1 MVNSYHDFLFHK
13 EIKNTT
19 LVANLIRLKMSY
31 IEQLK
36 NTKYNLG
43 SYIPIPLGFILLML
57 ANFLMSDGVDTN
69 EVIQQTIKMIGVNL
83 TFVMLVGPLAFGLL
97 IVLFWVKFI
106 QGQSLTSLTTSREK
120 IDWKRFFF
128 SFFLWGSITTL
139 MILALYFTQPENF
152 VWNFKAE
159 KFFIFLVLAIVL
171 IPMQTSF
178 EEYLFRGH
186 MMQGIGLA
194 TNSRLIPL
202 IVTSVLFGLMHIA
215 NPEVDKIGYIIMIY
229 YIGTG
234 FFLGII
240 TLMDEGLELA
250 LGFHAANNL
259 VGALLLTAD
268 WTAFQTNSIL
278 KDLSEPT
285 TGFDVLTPVFV
296 LFPILLFIFSKV
308 YKWENWKEKLTGKL
322 TVDNKEIEFNDTTL

>member
-1 MVNSYHDFLFHK
+1 M
-13 EIKNTT
+13 
-19 LVANLIRLKMSY
+19 Y

-36 NTKYNLG
+36 SKKVNLF
-43 SYIPIPLGFILLML
+43 SYLPIPLGFILLML
-57 ANFLMSDGVDTN
+57 VNFLMSDGVDTN

-83 TFVMLVGPLAFGLL
+83 TFVALVGPLAFGLL
-97 IVLFWVKFI
+97 IVLFWVKFV
-106 QGQSLTSLTTSREK
+106 QGQSITSLTTSRTK
-120 IDWKRFFF
+120 IDWKRVFF

-152 VWNFKAE
+152 VWNFNPE
-159 KFFIFLVLAIVL
+159 KFFIFLVLAVVL
-171 IPMQTSF
+171 VPMQTSF

-202 IVTSVLFGLMHIA
+202 IITSVLFGLMHIA
-215 NPEVDKIGYIIMIY
+215 NPEVGKIGYIIMIY

-234 FFLGII
+234 FFLGIM

-278 KDLSEPT
+278 KDLSEPSA
-285 TGFDVLTPVFV
+285 GFDVLTPVFV
-296 LFPILLFIFSKV
+296 IFPILLLIFSKV
-308 YKWENWKEKLTGKL
+308 YGWNNWKEKLTGKL
-322 TVDNKEIEFNDTTL
+322 IENNKEIDFDDSKL

>member
-1 MVNSYHDFLFHK
+1 M
-13 EIKNTT
+13 
-19 LVANLIRLKMSY
+19 Y

-36 NTKYNLG
+36 SKKVNLF
-43 SYIPIPLGFILLML
+43 SYLPIPLGFILLML
-57 ANFLMSDGVDTN
+57 FNFLMSEGVDTN

-83 TFVMLVGPLAFGLL
+83 TFVALVGPLAFGLL
-97 IVLFWVKFI
+97 IVLFWVKFV
-106 QGQSLTSLTTSREK
+106 QGQSITSLTTSRTK
-120 IDWKRFFF
+120 IDWKRVFF

-139 MILALYFTQPENF
+139 MILGLYFTQPENF
-152 VWNFKAE
+152 VWNFNPE
-159 KFFIFLVLAIVL
+159 KFFIFLVLAVVL
-171 IPMQTSF
+171 VPMQTSF

-194 TNSRLIPL
+194 SNSRLIPL
-202 IVTSVLFGLMHIA
+202 IITSVLFGLMHIA
-215 NPEVDKIGYIIMIY
+215 NPEVEKIGYIIMLY

-234 FFLGII
+234 FFLGIM

-278 KDLSEPT
+278 KDLSEPSA
-285 TGFDVLTPVFV
+285 GFDVLTPVFV
-296 LFPILLFIFSKV
+296 IFPILLLIFSKV
-308 YKWENWKEKLTGKL
+308 YGWNNWREKLTGKL
-322 TVDNKEIEFNDTTL
+322 IEGNKEIDLDDSTL

>member
-1 MVNSYHDFLFHK
+1 M
-13 EIKNTT
+13 
-19 LVANLIRLKMSY
+19 Y

-36 NTKYNLG
+36 SKKVNLF
-43 SYIPIPLGFILLML
+43 SYLPIPLGFILLML
-57 ANFLMSDGVDTN
+57 VNFLMSDGVDTN

-97 IVLFWVKFI
+97 IVLFWVKFV
-106 QGQSLTSLTTSREK
+106 QGQSITSLTTSRQK
-120 IDWKRFFF
+120 IDWKRIFF
-128 SFFLWGSITTL
+128 SFFLWGSVTTL
-139 MILALYFTQPENF
+139 MILALYYTQPDNF
-152 VWNFKAE
+152 VWNFNPQ
-159 KFFIFLVLAIVL
+159 KFFVFLVLAIIL

-194 TNSRLIPL
+194 TNSRLVPL
-202 IVTSVLFGLMHIA
+202 IITSVLFGLMHIA
-215 NPEVDKIGYIIMIY
+215 NPEVGKIGYIIMIY

-278 KDLSEPT
+278 KDLSEPSA
-285 TGFDVLTPVFV
+285 GFDVLTPVFV
-296 LFPILLFIFSKV
+296 IFPILLFIFSKV
-308 YKWENWKEKLTGKL
+308 YGWNNWKERLTGKL
-322 TVDNKEIEFNDTTL
+322 IEDNKEFDFDGSTL

>member
-1 MVNSYHDFLFHK
+1 M
-13 EIKNTT
+13 
-19 LVANLIRLKMSY
+19 Y

-36 NTKYNLG
+36 TRKYSLV

-57 ANFLMSDGVDTN
+57 ANFLMSDGLDTN

-97 IVLFWVKFI
+97 IVLFWVKFV
-106 QGQSLTSLTTSREK
+106 QGQSVTSLTTSRK
-120 IDWKRFFF
+120 KVDWKRIFF

-139 MILALYFTQPENF
+139 MILALYYTQPDDF

-159 KFFIFLVLAIVL
+159 KFFIFLVLAMIL

-194 TNSRLIPL
+194 TNSRLVPL
-202 IVTSVLFGLMHIA
+202 IVTSILFGLMHIA
-215 NPEVDKIGYIIMIY
+215 NPEVGKIGYIIMIY

-278 KDLSEPT
+278 KDVSEPSA
-285 TGFDVLTPVFV
+285 GFDVLLPVFV
-296 LFPILLFIFSKV
+296 IFPILLFIFSKV
-308 YKWENWKEKLTGKL
+308 YGWNNWKEKLIGKL
-322 TVDNKEIEFNDTTL
+322 IEEKK

>member
-1 MVNSYHDFLFHK
+1 M
-13 EIKNTT
+13 
-19 LVANLIRLKMSY
+19 Y

-36 NTKYNLG
+36 SKKINLF
-43 SYIPIPLGFILLML
+43 SYLPIPLGFILLML
-57 ANFLMSDGVDTN
+57 FNFLMSEGVDTN

-83 TFVMLVGPLAFGLL
+83 TFVALVGPLAFGLL
-97 IVLFWVKFI
+97 IVLFWVKFV
-106 QGQSLTSLTTSREK
+106 QGQSITSLTTSRTK
-120 IDWKRFFF
+120 IDWKRVFF

-139 MILALYFTQPENF
+139 MILGLYFTQPENF
-152 VWNFKAE
+152 VWNFNPE
-159 KFFIFLVLAIVL
+159 KFFIFLMLAVVLV
-171 IPMQTSF
+171 PMQTSF

-202 IVTSVLFGLMHIA
+202 IITSVLFGLMHIA
-215 NPEVDKIGYIIMIY
+215 NPEVGKIGYIIMIY

-278 KDLSEPT
+278 KDLSEPSA
-285 TGFDVLTPVFV
+285 GFDVLTPVFV
-296 LFPILLFIFSKV
+296 IFPILLFIFSKV
-308 YKWENWKEKLTGKL
+308 YGWNNWKERLTGKL
-322 TVDNKEIEFNDTTL
+322 IEDNKEFDFDGSTL